1 MHTHPT
7 LPDEVA
13 KRPLHFFYLVDA
25 SGSMTGAKINS
36 LNRAIREVVPEI
48 KSALSNH
55 PEVQAKVRAIRFA
68 SEVEWHI
75 GPEAVDLEKFV
86 WNDVQPSGV
95 TSTAGAIRKLV
106 DALDI
111 EQMPRRGY
119 PPVCILISD
128 GFCTDGEEEYDSAIA
143 SLNGIPWG
151 KKAVRLSI
159 GVGNEGEYDEG
170 ELLKFSNHPE
180 VGLLKAQNAATLV
193 QYIKWASTAAAVGA
207 STGKS
212 RLQGEEEQNVF
223 LDTPPQ
229 PVASDQGDVF

>member
-1 MHTHPT
+1 MYSQPT
-7 LPDEVA
+7 LPDEVT

-36 LNRAIREVVPEI
+36 LNHAIREVIPEI

-68 SEVEWHI
+68 SDVDWHI
-75 GPEAVDLEKFV
+75 GPEATDLENFV
-86 WNDVQPSGV
+86 WNDIQPSGR
-95 TSTAGAIRKLV
+95 TSTSGAVLKLV
-106 DALDI
+106 EALDI
-111 EQMPRRGY
+111 ENMPRRGY

-128 GFCTDGEEEYDSAIA
+128 GFCTDGDEEYESAIA
-143 SLNGIPWG
+143 KLNSIPWG

-159 GVGNEGEYDEG
+159 GVGNEGEYDEQ
-170 ELLKFSNHPE
+170 ELMRFCNHPE

-207 STGKS
+207 SMGKS
-212 RLQGEEEQNVF
+212 RLQGGEGQSVF

-229 PVASDQGDVF
+229 PVAYDQGDIF